1 MQTFPSFIR
10 VFSLLIFLILSP
22 QLFIAMVA
30 KKRREDEKSQENIR
44 CGYFWIKRSTVLFVV
59 DLLLLVVS
67 LLFSFGFLYFPLFL
81 GIFTPNISVSLTTRE
96 IVSVLFIT
104 FFNSLVKNLKNMKKS
119 EKNEK
124 EKWNLSLG
132 RASEI
137 IGNFHGKNQERNN
150 PKKIHHFFFFLSLLL
165 IKKQPKYCYIK
176 HFIRRHKF
184 CCS

>member
-67 LLFSFGFLYFPLFL
+67 LLFSFLCLNFPLFL
-81 GIFTPNISVSLTTRE
+81 GRFTPNISVSLTTRE
-96 IVSVLFIT
+96 IVNVLFIT
-104 FFNSLVKNLKNMKKS
+104 FLFFGEKS
-119 EKNEK
+119 EKEWKIWKGKK
-124 EKWNLSLG
+124 EKKGFIIRKSL
-132 RASEI
+132 
-137 IGNFHGKNQERNN
+137 RNN
-150 PKKIHHFFFFLSLLL
+150 
-165 IKKQPKYCYIK
+165 
-176 HFIRRHKF
+176 R
-184 CCS
+184 